1 MLNFCDTDVWAGL
14 FSECGYEKWLHE
26 EISGGFEPINQAKLR
41 GLAVVKFA
49 LSYLQNAEAAP
60 GTRMAQG
67 APVAVPELPQL
78 QAMAWLMP
86 ISHFSVANN
95 VDFGYM

>member
-26 EISGGFEPINQAKLR
+26 EISGAFEPINQAKLR

-49 LSYLQNAEAAP
+49 LSISAEC
-60 GTRMAQG
+60 
-67 APVAVPELPQL
+67 
-78 QAMAWLMP
+78 
-86 ISHFSVANN
+86 
-95 VDFGYM
+95 